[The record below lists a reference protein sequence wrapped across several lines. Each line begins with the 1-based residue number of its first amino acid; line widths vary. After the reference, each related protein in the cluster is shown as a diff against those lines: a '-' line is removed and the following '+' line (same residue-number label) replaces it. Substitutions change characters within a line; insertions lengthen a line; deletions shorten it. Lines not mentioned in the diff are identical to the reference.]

1 MNDEDYFNHYQACFT
16 TIYESDPQNNMDMV
30 YLTDANFRYQGMS
43 KGMLRLLGAE
53 SLNEV
58 FNKTCTEV
66 AHEMQIGNAV
76 GIKNFDKQH
85 SLIKKNRKKGVY
97 LEILPYQGTKRI
109 FTVYKAPII
118 NPQTDN
124 FVGLRGCL
132 TNLLWPNVL
141 KMLFKMHGTKGLLLG
156 HKNGYQS
163 PIKEYPLTNIQ
174 HMVLYLCLNNYSY
187 SEIALLMNE
196 FGHSITPIRV
206 NDYLEQL
213 KLIFH
218 VRNKTQLIE
227 KALGLSFHVF
237 LPIGLF
243 NKLSSIEISN
253 EASIII
259 CCNCELGTCDE
270 HGTP

>member
-1 MNDEDYFNHYQACFT
+1 MNDEEYFTHYQDCFA
-16 TIYESDPQNNMDMV
+16 TIYQAGAPNETDLV
-30 YLTDANFRYQGMS
+30 YLTDEQFRYRRMT
-43 KGMLRLLGAE
+43 KGMLTLFGVE
-53 SLNEV
+53 SITEIY
-58 FNKTCTEV
+58 NKTCNEV
-66 AHEMQIGNAV
+66 ALNLQVTATGETKQ
-76 GIKNFDKQH
+76 FDRQH
-85 SLIKKNRKKGVY
+85 SLIKKNHKKGVY

-109 FTVYKAPII
+109 FTAYKTPII
-118 NPQTDN
+118 NPQTNN
-124 FVGLRGCL
+124 FVGLQGYL
-132 TNLLWPNVL
+132 TDLLWPNVL
-141 KMLFKMHGTKGLLLG
+141 KTLFKMHGTKGLLLG
-156 HKNGYQS
+156 HKNGFQN

-227 KALGLSFHVF
+227 KALGLSFHVL

-253 EASIII
+253 EAAAII
-259 CCNCELGTCDE
+259 CCNCELGTCEE
-270 HGTP
+270 HSPP